1 MAKEIE
7 GYIKL
12 QIKGAGATPGQP
24 VGPAL
29 GSKKLNIMEFCK
41 QFNARTQ
48 DKKDQLLP
56 VVITYYKDKT
66 FDFVIKTPPASSM
79 IFEAVKINKGSAE
92 PNRNKVATITWDQI
106 KDIAEVKFPDLNSLN
121 LHSAMKIIAGSARSM
136 GVIVTGDLSEILE
149 KNAKI
154 K

>member
-1 MAKEIE
+1 MIKEIE

-12 QIKGAGATPGQP
+12 QIKGGGATPGQP

-41 QFNARTQ
+41 QFNARTE
-48 DKKDQLLP
+48 DKRDQLVP

-66 FDFVIKTPPASSM
+66 FDFVIKTPPATSM
-79 IFEAVKINKGSAE
+79 ILEAASVNKGSSE
-92 PNRNKVATITWDQI
+92 PNRNKVGTITWEQI
-106 KDIAEVKFPDLNSLN
+106 KKIAEVKFPDLNSLTMEN
-121 LHSAMKIIAGSARSM
+121 AIKVIAGSARSI
-136 GVIVTGDLSEILE
+136 GINITGDLSETIE
-149 KNAKI
+149 QNAKS